1 MDLLII
7 RVCFCPL
14 INRLCSCLLCHN
26 NILLWMF
33 QDKNYNGCKRG
44 PKWGK
49 LDWFLYLS
57 LYNIFPH
64 LRFWVMESSF
74 FLFFLNKMY
83 ILVGKQQTYDN
94 ITGFIL
100 GVTPPEYY
108 FYPRVPSENYRLLD
122 SFTVNNKELKLT

>member
-1 MDLLII
+1 
-7 RVCFCPL
+7 
-14 INRLCSCLLCHN
+14 
-26 NILLWMF
+26 
-33 QDKNYNGCKRG
+33 
-44 PKWGK
+44 
-49 LDWFLYLS
+49 
-57 LYNIFPH
+57 
-64 LRFWVMESSF
+64 MESSF

-100 GVTPPEYY
+100 GVTPPESY